1 MSTAFSQKVFS
12 EKLAQL
18 CEKMRERGAHDTR
31 FHLLPDGVS
40 AMVMIGSPAG
50 VVSPAGVA
58 SFLVYPENG
67 DTTNYTFIRVFQV

>member
-18 CEKMRERGAHDTR
+18 CEKMREHGAHDTR

-50 VVSPAGVA
+50 VVS
-58 SFLVYPENG
+58 FLVCPEKG

>member
-50 VVSPAGVA
+50 VA

>member
-1 MSTAFSQKVFS
+1 MSTAFSQKIFS

-50 VVSPAGVA
+50 VVS
-58 SFLVYPENG
+58 FLVYPEKG